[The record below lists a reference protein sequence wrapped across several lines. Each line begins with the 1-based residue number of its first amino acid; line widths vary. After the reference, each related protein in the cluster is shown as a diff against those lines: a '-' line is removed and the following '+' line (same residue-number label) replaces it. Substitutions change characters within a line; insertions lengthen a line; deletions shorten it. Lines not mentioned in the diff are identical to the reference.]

1 MIKDK
6 FGIIYRNYKLSFYK
20 ELFKE
25 LNQFEDTSLTAF
37 DFFCLETIYLLK
49 NPTMGEF
56 AAFLEVSNPNV
67 SYKIKNLIQKGY
79 LVKTMDEK
87 DKRVFHLS
95 VTDKFEKFYDQNDYS
110 GMFVIDKIEKEFNEQ
125 ELTKFEHLLDLI
137 IKKTRIGKE

>member
-87 DKRVFHLS
+87 DKRVFHL
-95 VTDKFEKFYDQNDYS
+95 
-110 GMFVIDKIEKEFNEQ
+110 
-125 ELTKFEHLLDLI
+125 
-137 IKKTRIGKE
+137 

>member
-49 NPTMGEF
+49 NPTRGEF

-95 VTDKFEKFYDQNDYS
+95 VTDKFKKFYDQNDYS

-137 IKKTRIGKE
+137 IKRTRIGKE

>member
-6 FGIIYRNYKLSFYK
+6 FEIIYKNYKLSFYK

-37 DFFCLETIYLLK
+37 DFFCLETIYLLQ

-95 VTDKFEKFYDQNDYS
+95 VTDKFKKFYDQNDYS

>member
-49 NPTMGEF
+49 NPTMSEF

-95 VTDKFEKFYDQNDYS
+95 VTDKFKKFYDQNDYS